1 MISFILSRSGPCL
14 SLSQSQ
20 NCNAGEYRLKKMYQI
35 AMIVLELIIFV
46 MYTYGI
52 KSRISSL
59 MYSVN
64 VELGVKRSAS

>member
-1 MISFILSRSGPCL
+1 
-14 SLSQSQ
+14 
-20 NCNAGEYRLKKMYQI
+20 MYQI